1 MMNIDS
7 GGDDNDDGDDDC
19 HMIIFAVSLLLLSRK
34 QAPLSL
40 AEVLVYQ
47 FCLFHLSFQFSLF

>member
-7 GGDDNDDGDDDC
+7 GFDDNDDGDDDC
-19 HMIIFAVSLLLLSRK
+19 HMIIFTVSLLLLSRK